1 MFFFYQMNELMEKY
15 HSKGLHILGFP
26 CNQFGHQENCKNEE
40 ILDLLK
46 HVRPGKGFEP
56 KIEMF
61 EKVNVNGKDSH
72 PIFQFLKSNL
82 PMPSDEDPNGLF
94 STNPASIQWAPLLR
108 SDIRWN
114 FEKFLVDKN
123 GVPYRRYGKTFPTND
138 LAADIEALLE

>member
-1 MFFFYQMNELMEKY
+1 MNVLVEKY

-46 HVRPGKGFEP
+46 HVRPGNSFEP
-56 KIEMF
+56 RIEMF
-61 EKVNVNGKDSH
+61 SKVNVNGKDVH
-72 PIFQFLKSNL
+72 PVFQFLKSNL
-82 PMPSDEDPNGLF
+82 PMPSDEDPDGLF
-94 STNPASIQWAPLLR
+94 MANPTGIQWKPLLR

-123 GVPYRRYGKTFPTND
+123 GIPYRRYGKTFPTID
-138 LAADIEALLE
+138 LATDIEDLISQ

>member
-1 MFFFYQMNELMEKY
+1 MNELLEKY

-26 CNQFGHQENCKNEE
+26 CNQFGHQENCENEE

-46 HVRPGKGFEP
+46 YVRPGDGFEP

-61 EKVNVNGKDSH
+61 SKVNVNGKDSH
-72 PIFQFLKSNL
+72 PVFQFLKTNL
-82 PMPSDEDPNGLF
+82 PLPSDEDANGLF
-94 STNPASIQWAPLLR
+94 ENNPTSIQWSPLLR

-123 GVPYRRYGKTFPTND
+123 GVPYRRYGKTFPTID
-138 LAADIEALLE
+138 LAPDVEMLLEQ